1 MLFFAGVPSLYSFF
15 AWPLKV
21 AFYLP
26 LAAGMADLVPQ
37 RPIRAGSLSHSATAT
52 IHHAN
57 LEHEHGAQVCHS
69 LLYYT
74 LMSKTVKSL
83 LLTTLDTSF
92 RRKTPII
99 REMGHQLGGMEGAT
113 GLASVG
119 FG

>member
-1 MLFFAGVPSLYSFF
+1 MQECHHSALSWPDPPKAELSSLLFIPS
-15 AWPLKV
+15 AV
-21 AFYLP
+21 
-26 LAAGMADLVPQ
+26 GMADLVPQ
-37 RPIRAGSLSHSATAT
+37 RPIRAGSMSHSATAT

-57 LEHEHGAQVCHS
+57 LEHEHGAQVYHS

-83 LLTTLDTSF
+83 LLTTLDTSCE
-92 RRKTPII
+92 KTPII
-99 REMGHQLGGMEGAT
+99 REMGHQWVSMEGAT